1 MDITAALLRDP
12 SGPYSL
18 ESVTLADPGPGQLI
32 VKVTAAGHCHTD
44 LLPRAGFLPIPMPMT
59 AGHEGAG
66 VVEKVGPG
74 VTSLAVGDHVVLS
87 FASCGSC
94 VPCLQHHP
102 ASCDLFAPLNLFAA
116 SLDGAVT
123 MTDSSGASVAAR
135 WFGQS
140 SFATH
145 ALVTE
150 RNAVKVDADLPLDLM
165 APLGCGLQTGAGTVL
180 NVLRPV
186 AGSSIAVFG
195 TGAVGSAA
203 IMAAKAAGC
212 TTIVGIDLHPHR
224 LELAME
230 LGATHV
236 IDGRAEDVSA
246 QIIAST
252 GRGVDF
258 AVDTTGVNSV
268 VQNALGGL
276 TVRGVLALVG
286 VSQPDLAIPAGTLAM
301 GKSVVGV
308 IEGDADPKVFIP
320 LLTRLWRAGQF
331 PIEKL
336 VKTFPF
342 GQINE
347 AEAAAAA
354 GHVVKP
360 VLIP

>member
-1 MDITAALLRDP
+1 MLITAALLRDP

-18 ESVTLADPGPGQLI
+18 ETVDLVTPGPGQLV
-32 VKVTAAGHCHTD
+32 VKVVAAGHCHTD
-44 LLPRAGFLPIPMPMT
+44 LLPRAGILPIPMPMT

-66 VVEKVGPG
+66 IVEAVGPG

-94 VPCLQHHP
+94 VPCVQGHP
-102 ASCDLFAPLNLFAA
+102 ASCDLFAPLNLFGGT
-116 SLDGAVT
+116 LDGSVT
-123 MTDSSGASVAAR
+123 MTDNSGASVAAR

-150 RNAVKVDADLPLDLM
+150 RNAVKVDADLSLELM

-186 AGSSIAVFG
+186 AGDSIAIFG

-224 LELAME
+224 LELAKE

-236 IDGRAEDVSA
+236 IDGRADDLSA

-252 GRGVDF
+252 GRGVQF
-258 AVDTTGVNSV
+258 AVDTTGVNAV
-268 VQNALGGL
+268 TQNALAAL
-276 TVRGVLALVG
+276 AVRGVLALVG
-286 VSQPDLAIPAGTLAM
+286 VSQPDLAIPAGALAM
-301 GKSVVGV
+301 GKTVVGV
-308 IEGDADPKVFIP
+308 IEGDADPKTFIP
-320 LLTRLWRAGQF
+320 LLTRLWRAGRF

-336 VKTFPF
+336 VQTFPLAS
-342 GQINE
+342 INE

-354 GHVVKP
+354 GSVVKP